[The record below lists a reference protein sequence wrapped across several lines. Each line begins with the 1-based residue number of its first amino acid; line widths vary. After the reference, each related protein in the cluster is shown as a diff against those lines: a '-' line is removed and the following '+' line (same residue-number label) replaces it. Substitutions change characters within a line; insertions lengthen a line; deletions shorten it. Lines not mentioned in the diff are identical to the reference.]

1 MRSDV
6 PMEAWKRVRRR
17 LLKSLVKPY
26 AAVLLRQPLWDA
38 RGVVSPCGRYG
49 PGGES
54 AMPFV
59 LLGDSSAVTVGV
71 LERQETI
78 GAQLAGML
86 SSRLE
91 CAVELDVL
99 ARAGATTAALARQ
112 VRSVTGRN
120 TPGVAFILIGGNDV
134 MLPASVSRSAARLG
148 HYVRELRGAG
158 WEVVVGSCADIG
170 AAPALRRGVAA
181 VASVRSRRLAR
192 LQSAAVLAAGG
203 RVVVLETDAFRRR
216 PAQLYCP
223 DGFHPSPEGYR
234 VYLRLAGSAVA
245 GAGEAWL
252 RQSVVERRGSVQAV
266 GPQTSAPQEVAVP
279 ARALTPAQ
287 VRLRTRVRS
296 GWPSAD
302 GAHRLSGAEREPA

>member
-1 MRSDV
+1 
-6 PMEAWKRVRRR
+6 
-17 LLKSLVKPY
+17 
-26 AAVLLRQPLWDA
+26 
-38 RGVVSPCGRYG
+38 
-49 PGGES
+49 
-54 AMPFV
+54 MPFV

-71 LERQETI
+71 LERQDTI

-99 ARAGATTAALARQ
+99 ARAGATTAALGRQ
-112 VRSVTGRN
+112 VRAVSGR
-120 TPGVAFILIGGNDV
+120 TAPGVAFILIGGNDV
-134 MLPASVSRSAARLG
+134 MLPAPVSRSAVRLG
-148 HYVRELRGAG
+148 RYVRELRSAG

-203 RVVVLETDAFRRR
+203 RVVALETDAFRRR
-216 PAQLYCP
+216 PAHLYCP

-252 RQSVVERRGSVQAV
+252 RRSLVARRAGMPAAGAQK
-266 GPQTSAPQEVAVP
+266 GAPREAAVP
-279 ARALTPAQ
+279 ATAPAPAQ
-287 VRLRTRVRS
+287 IRLPRTLR
-296 GWPSAD
+296 
-302 GAHRLSGAEREPA
+302 GAPRPSGAEREPV

>member
-6 PMEAWKRVRRR
+6 SMEAWKRVRRR
-17 LLKSLVKPY
+17 LLKSLVKRY
-26 AAVLLRQPLWDA
+26 AAVVLREPLWDG
-38 RGVVSPCGRYG
+38 RGVASPSGRYG
-49 PGGES
+49 PGCGPV
-54 AMPFV
+54 MPFV

-71 LERQETI
+71 LERQDTI

-86 SSRLE
+86 ASRLE

-99 ARAGATTAALARQ
+99 ARAGATTAALGRQ
-112 VRSVTGRN
+112 VRTVRGR
-120 TPGVAFILIGGNDV
+120 TAPGVAFILIGGNDV
-134 MLPASVSRSAARLG
+134 MLPAPVSRSAARLG

-170 AAPALRRGVAA
+170 AAPALRRTVAA

-203 RVVVLETDAFRRR
+203 RVVALETDAFRRR

-234 VYLRLAGSAVA
+234 VYLRLAGSVVA

-252 RQSVVERRGSVQAV
+252 RRSPVERCGGMPAV
-266 GPQTSAPQEVAVP
+266 GAQKGAPREAAVSAKDP
-279 ARALTPAQ
+279 APALI
-287 VRLRTRVRS
+287 RRRTRTLRGAPRS
-296 GWPSAD
+296 
-302 GAHRLSGAEREPA
+302 SGAEREPV